1 MRIAFDELVPDGEEV
16 VRVRLCWSR
25 EEADL
30 VGAALAAHDLDY
42 AEEDAVEGWSVYTSA
57 SDAPRALAVL
67 AGAGLDTSESVFNAG
82 L

>member
-1 MRIAFDELVPDGEEV
+1 MRIAFDELIPDGEEV

-25 EEADL
+25 QEADL
-30 VGAALAAHDLDY
+30 VGAALTARGLDY
-42 AEEDAVEGWSVYTSA
+42 AEEEALEGWSVYTSG

-67 AGAGLDTSESVFNAG
+67 ASLGLDRTESVYNAG

>member
-25 EEADL
+25 QEADL
-30 VGAALAAHDLDY
+30 VGAVLGSHGLDF
-42 AEEDAVEGWSVYTSA
+42 AEEEALEGWSVYTSQ
-57 SDAPRALAVL
+57 SDAPRALTTL
-67 AGAGLDTSESVFNAG
+67 AEAGVDRSENVYNAG

>member
-25 EEADL
+25 QEADL
-30 VGAALAAHDLDY
+30 VGAALAARGLDY
-42 AEEDAVEGWSVYTSA
+42 AEEAAVEGWSVYTSR
-57 SDAPRALAVL
+57 SDAPRATALL
-67 AGAGLDTSESVFNAG
+67 EGLGLDRSETVFNAG

>member
-25 EEADL
+25 QEADL
-30 VGAALAAHDLDY
+30 VGAALMAHEVDY
-42 AEEDAVEGWSVYTSA
+42 AEEEALEGWSVYTSE
-57 SDAPRALAVL
+57 SDASRAIGILAS
-67 AGAGLDTSESVFNAG
+67 AGLDSSESVFNAG

>member
-1 MRIAFDELVPDGEEV
+1 MRIAFDELIPDGEEV

-30 VGAALAAHDLDY
+30 VGDALAGHGLDF
-42 AEEDAVEGWSVYTSA
+42 AEEEALEGWSVYTSG
-57 SDAPRALAVL
+57 SDAPRALAIL
-67 AGAGLDTSESVFNAG
+67 AALGLDRTENVFNAG